1 MNKKVVIDLVLEEFN
16 DSVIRY
22 GVRNNTDYTALEI
35 LLNIIYDKLITINY
49 DDDINC
55 YSRLFYILLSY
66 IIETLKCQLNKKSR
80 NVCIKNRDFIKNINY
95 FTNYNVSKKEVE
107 DILNMYIG
115 DILNMYKDTLNRL
128 SRGEKMAIPISIAR
142 TCNIPLRNTINKIN
156 AFCVINCI
164 DNRVSDY
171 ELKLIIREFG
181 RCIHR
186 IDYEDIFLDIFCSY
200 VHDKKCIMIQDVYNI
215 INCYFID
222 NGLSNEMF
230 IRLCGSIDK
239 KREEYRKRNTIVYL
253 ERVR

>member
-1 MNKKVVIDLVLEEFN
+1 MNKKIVVDLVLEKLN
-16 DSVIRY
+16 DSVKRH
-22 GVRNNTDYTALEI
+22 GVANNINYMELEI
-35 LLNIIYDKLITINY
+35 LLNTIYDKLITINY
-49 DDDINC
+49 NIDINN
-55 YSRLFYILLSY
+55 YSYVFYILLGY
-66 IIETLKCQLNKKSR
+66 IKTVLSSELNKKWG
-80 NVCIKNRDFIKNINY
+80 NVCIKNKDFIKNINY
-95 FTNYNVSKKEVE
+95 FTNYNVSKKEV
-107 DILNMYIG
+107 G

-128 SRGEKMAIPISIAR
+128 SRGKKMAIPISIAR

-181 RCIHR
+181 HCIHR

>member
-1 MNKKVVIDLVLEEFN
+1 
-16 DSVIRY
+16 
-22 GVRNNTDYTALEI
+22 
-35 LLNIIYDKLITINY
+35 
-49 DDDINC
+49 
-55 YSRLFYILLSY
+55 
-66 IIETLKCQLNKKSR
+66 
-80 NVCIKNRDFIKNINY
+80 
-95 FTNYNVSKKEVE
+95 
-107 DILNMYIG
+107 
-115 DILNMYKDTLNRL
+115 
-128 SRGEKMAIPISIAR
+128 MAIPISIAR

-200 VHDKKCIMIQDVYNI
+200 VHDKKCIMIQDVYNV

-230 IRLCGSIDK
+230 IRLCGNIDK

>member
-1 MNKKVVIDLVLEEFN
+1 MNKKAVIDLVLEEFN

-22 GVRNNTDYTALEI
+22 GVRNNTDYTTLEI

-128 SRGEKMAIPISIAR
+128 SRGKKMVIPISIAR
-142 TCNIPLRNTINKIN
+142 TCNIP
-156 AFCVINCI
+156 
-164 DNRVSDY
+164 S
-171 ELKLIIREFG
+171 
-181 RCIHR
+181 
-186 IDYEDIFLDIFCSY
+186 
-200 VHDKKCIMIQDVYNI
+200 
-215 INCYFID
+215 
-222 NGLSNEMF
+222 
-230 IRLCGSIDK
+230 
-239 KREEYRKRNTIVYL
+239 
-253 ERVR
+253 

>member
-1 MNKKVVIDLVLEEFN
+1 
-16 DSVIRY
+16 
-22 GVRNNTDYTALEI
+22 
-35 LLNIIYDKLITINY
+35 
-49 DDDINC
+49 
-55 YSRLFYILLSY
+55 
-66 IIETLKCQLNKKSR
+66 
-80 NVCIKNRDFIKNINY
+80 
-95 FTNYNVSKKEVE
+95 
-107 DILNMYIG
+107 
-115 DILNMYKDTLNRL
+115 
-128 SRGEKMAIPISIAR
+128 MAIPKSIAR

-186 IDYEDIFLDIFCSY
+186 IDYEDVFLDIFCSY
-200 VHDKKCIMIQDVYNI
+200 VHDKKCIMIQDVYNV

-239 KREEYRKRNTIVYL
+239 N
-253 ERVR
+253 RVQKKKYYCIFGKG

>member
-1 MNKKVVIDLVLEEFN
+1 
-16 DSVIRY
+16 
-22 GVRNNTDYTALEI
+22 
-35 LLNIIYDKLITINY
+35 
-49 DDDINC
+49 
-55 YSRLFYILLSY
+55 
-66 IIETLKCQLNKKSR
+66 
-80 NVCIKNRDFIKNINY
+80 
-95 FTNYNVSKKEVE
+95 
-107 DILNMYIG
+107 
-115 DILNMYKDTLNRL
+115 
-128 SRGEKMAIPISIAR
+128 MAIPISIAR

-186 IDYEDIFLDIFCSY
+186 IDYEDVFLVIFCSY
-200 VHDKKCIMIQDVYNI
+200 VHDKKCIMIQDVYNV

-239 KREEYRKRNTIVYL
+239 KRVQKKKYYCIFGKG
-253 ERVR
+253 

>member
-1 MNKKVVIDLVLEEFN
+1 MNKKAVIDLVLEEFN

-22 GVRNNTDYTALEI
+22 GVRNNTDYTTLEI

-55 YSRLFYILLSY
+55 YSRVFYILLGY

-80 NVCIKNRDFIKNINY
+80 NVCIKNKDFIKNINY
-95 FTNYNVSKKEVE
+95 FNNYKVSKKEVGH
-107 DILNMYIG
+107 ILNT
-115 DILNMYKDTLNRL
+115 YKDTLNRL
-128 SRGEKMAIPISIAR
+128 SRGKKMAIPISIAR
-142 TCNIPLRNTINKIN
+142 TCNIPLRNTINEIN

-181 RCIHR
+181 HCIHR

>member
-1 MNKKVVIDLVLEEFN
+1 MTMDEKIARINALYHKSQAEGLSEQEKEEQAALRK
-16 DSVIRY
+16 DYIES
-22 GVRNNTDYTALEI
+22 VRNN
-35 LLNIIYDKLITINY
+35 
-49 DDDINC
+49 
-55 YSRLFYILLSY
+55 
-66 IIETLKCQLNKKSR
+66 LKCQLNKKSR
-80 NVCIKNRDFIKNINY
+80 NVCIKNKDFIKNINY
-95 FTNYNVSKKEVE
+95 FTNYNVSKKEV
-107 DILNMYIG
+107 G

-128 SRGEKMAIPISIAR
+128 SRGKKMAIPISIAR

-181 RCIHR
+181 HCIHR
-186 IDYEDIFLDIFCSY
+186 IDYEDIFSDIFCSY

-230 IRLCGSIDK
+230 IRLCGNIDK

>member
-1 MNKKVVIDLVLEEFN
+1 MNKKAVIDLVLEEFN

-22 GVRNNTDYTALEI
+22 GVRNNTDYTTLEI

-128 SRGEKMAIPISIAR
+128 SRGKKMAIPISIAR

-181 RCIHR
+181 HCIHR

-215 INCYFID
+215 INCYFIA

>member
-1 MNKKVVIDLVLEEFN
+1 MNKKAVIDLVLEEFN

-128 SRGEKMAIPISIAR
+128 SRGKKMVIPISIAR
-142 TCNIPLRNTINKIN
+142 TCNIP
-156 AFCVINCI
+156 
-164 DNRVSDY
+164 S
-171 ELKLIIREFG
+171 
-181 RCIHR
+181 
-186 IDYEDIFLDIFCSY
+186 
-200 VHDKKCIMIQDVYNI
+200 
-215 INCYFID
+215 
-222 NGLSNEMF
+222 
-230 IRLCGSIDK
+230 
-239 KREEYRKRNTIVYL
+239 
-253 ERVR
+253 